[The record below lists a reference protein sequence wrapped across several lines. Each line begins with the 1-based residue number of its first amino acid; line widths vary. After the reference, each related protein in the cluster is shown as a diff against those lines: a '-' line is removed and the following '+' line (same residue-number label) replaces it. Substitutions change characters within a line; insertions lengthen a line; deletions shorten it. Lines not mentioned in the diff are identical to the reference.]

1 MIHVCTSTLALGVI
15 ACIVMTVRELRIL
28 AALLL
33 MNRHQRWII
42 KNTASPAVA
51 VRLIEISSAAF
62 RDEQLIPGAK
72 LPGGAHG
79 KAVTIQANYGRSHHN
94 PPPDN

>member
-1 MIHVCTSTLALGVI
+1 MVHVCTGSLALGVT

-51 VRLIEISSAAF
+51 VRLIEVSSAAF
-62 RDEQLIPGAK
+62 PTGQLIHGAK
-72 LPGGAHG
+72 LPGAVHG
-79 KAVTIQANYGRSHHN
+79 KAVTIQENHGRSHHN
-94 PPPDN
+94 PPVDS